1 MTETYPR
8 EKRKGLPSKGMPFL
22 FFDNPI
28 MFLESFEFLKY
39 QKSSLA
45 HARDISSVWISTLST
60 LDNSR

>member
-8 EKRKGLPSKGMPFL
+8 EKRKGLPNKGMPFL
-22 FFDNPI
+22 FFNNPI
-28 MFLESFEFLKY
+28 MFLESFKFLKY

-45 HARDISSVWISTLST
+45 HARVIDSVWISTLST